1 MNGRQHSAPDIA
13 TSNISSCL
21 LGSPTRRSFRII
33 YQPTLRGYVDDF
45 CVVYLDDILIFSKS
59 IGEHQQHLELVIE
72 RLHRA
77 ELPNSTPTPRNANSS
92 KLNSNILDSLST
104 NN

>member
-1 MNGRQHSAPDIA
+1 MEDSIPHPIQPLR
-13 TSNISSCL
+13 ISRHAFWAHQRAAAFESYIN
-21 LGSPTRRSFRII
+21 R
-33 YQPTLRGYVDDF
+33 TLRGYVDDF
-45 CVVYLDDILIFSKS
+45 YAVYLDDILIFSKS

-72 RLHRA
+72 RLHQA

-92 KLNSNILDSLST
+92 KPNSNTSDPLST